1 MKAAS
6 RRMQRFSMIPIATKQ
21 FIQGKPSIQ
30 DEVIQ
35 GKPMINYPKIILNA
49 GLLLT
54 VSNEETHRILQ
65 NTLQALEETTL
76 REILRIAGSNEVHRR
91 FHRSGQTCQADLQK
105 K

>member
-1 MKAAS
+1 
-6 RRMQRFSMIPIATKQ
+6 MQRYSMIPIATRQ

-54 VSNEETHRILQ
+54 VNNEEIHRILQ
-65 NTLQALEETTL
+65 NTLQAQEETML
-76 REILRIAGSNEVHRR
+76 HIILQMTA
-91 FHRSGQTCQADLQK
+91 TTA
-105 K
+105 

>member
-1 MKAAS
+1 
-6 RRMQRFSMIPIATKQ
+6 MIPIATRQ

-30 DEVIQ
+30 DEIIQ
-35 GKPMINYPKIILNA
+35 GKPIYPKIILNA

>member
-1 MKAAS
+1 
-6 RRMQRFSMIPIATKQ
+6 MIPIATRQ

-35 GKPMINYPKIILNA
+35 GKPIIYYPKIILNA

-76 REILRIAGSNEVHRR
+76 REILQIAGSNEVHRR